1 MNSHPAN
8 GHIAQATTT
17 KSIYTSTT
25 VTVHPFQ
32 PFPHEMPLPTGVYRA
47 DHVGSLL
54 RPKEILQAR
63 AKLQSNDTSSLRS
76 LEDEKIASVVQKQL
90 QNGIRSITD
99 GEFRRAY
106 FHLDFLQ
113 HLDGVTVEGNITSTH
128 AHDEGFTP
136 PRLVITGKVKH
147 AAPIQVNDFLFLEKQ
162 IEAARKNGT
171 VKGDEIVTTKVA
183 IPSPTMCHFRGSR
196 DTISSKAYP
205 QTDLTTF
212 FADLAAAYQAE
223 IKSLYDAGCR
233 FLQLD
238 DTNLAYLC
246 DPDMRASA
254 SERHALTAEEITE
267 HYTALINSAI
277 DQRPKD
283 MVIGIHLCRGNYRSQ
298 WFASGGYEPVAQK
311 LFQGLNVDVYFL
323 EYDDARSGDFAPL
336 RFLPE
341 GKVVVLGVMSSKKA
355 DLDDKDTIVKR
366 IHEAAKHVPGGLDQL
381 AVSHQCGFS
390 STMEGNELTEEQ
402 QFAKIRLEVEIA
414 KEVWG
419 DISK

>member
-1 MNSHPAN
+1 
-8 GHIAQATTT
+8 
-17 KSIYTSTT
+17 
-25 VTVHPFQ
+25 
-32 PFPHEMPLPTGVYRA
+32 MPLPTGVYRA

-63 AKLQSNDTSSLRS
+63 AKLQSNDSSSLRS
-76 LEDEKIASVVQKQL
+76 LEDGYIASVVRKQL
-90 QNGIRSITD
+90 QNGIRSVTD

-113 HLDGVTVEGNITSTH
+113 HLDGVTVEGSLASTH

-147 AAPIQVNDFLFLEKQ
+147 AQPIQLNDFLFLEKQ
-162 IEAARKNGT
+162 IEAARKEGI
-171 VKGDEIVTTKVA
+171 VKEGETVTTKVA

-196 DTISSKAYP
+196 DTISSQAYP
-205 QTDLTTF
+205 DADLTPF

-254 SERHALTAEEITE
+254 SDRHSLTAEEITE
-267 HYTALINSAI
+267 QYASLINAAI
-277 DQRPKD
+277 DGRPKD

-298 WFASGGYEPVAQK
+298 WFASGGYEPVAQV
-311 LFQGLNVDVYFL
+311 LFQKLNVDVYFL

-336 RFLPE
+336 RFLPQ
-341 GKVVVLGVMSSKKA
+341 GKVVVVGVMSSKKA
-355 DLDDKDTIVKR
+355 ELDDKDEVVKR

-390 STMEGNELTEEQ
+390 STMEGNSLTEEQ

-414 KEVWG
+414 NEIWG